1 MLHPIVSCA
10 QILHKSRNFRMSEI
24 PKKLQSYSESLRY
37 PVYDS
42 WLHFYEEDFRCD
54 VYTEG
59 LTPCL
64 EHIKKFGGALT
75 LDRSIGWC
83 DNLEVQMDA
92 DKVNRHSRDIF
103 AQNGIPYIINV
114 RFGDEKS
121 YPFCFRDIPK
131 DSILFVGA
139 LGTQARADHKTIF
152 YSGVCTMIETLEPR
166 ALLIYG
172 SVDKRIFELCIA
184 RDITLVRYPS
194 QKEVIR

>member
-10 QILHKSRNFRMSEI
+10 QILHKSRNFSMSEI
-24 PKKLQSYSESLRY
+24 PKELQSYSESLRY

-64 EHIKKFGGALT
+64 EHIKNFGGALT

-83 DNLEVQMDA
+83 DNLEIQTDA

-152 YSGVCTMIETLEPR
+152 YSGVCTMIETLEPK

-194 QKEVIR
+194 QKEIIR